1 MYARSLRAGFEVLH
15 SIQRRQ
21 CYRRFTHVNQS
32 RDCTFFD
39 FPSTEFSALGKVPL
53 FSIQQSTNLQLPEEK
68 SLDSQVLH
76 LLRDLV
82 YFSQYLCIKDKMVT
96 VNNGIR
102 IHGVCNGIVE

>member
-1 MYARSLRAGFEVLH
+1 MQGVSEPALRYYTLFKDDNVTVA
-15 SIQRRQ
+15 
-21 CYRRFTHVNQS
+21 FTHVNQS

-68 SLDSQVLH
+68 SLVSQVLH

>member
-1 MYARSLRAGFEVLH
+1 
-15 SIQRRQ
+15 
-21 CYRRFTHVNQS
+21 
-32 RDCTFFD
+32 
-39 FPSTEFSALGKVPL
+39 
-53 FSIQQSTNLQLPEEK
+53 
-68 SLDSQVLH
+68 